1 MQTSVLSEMIYLCT
15 TFVVDLIYRDL
26 RAFEGTSLDHKFLVG
41 GPKSIYR
48 AGCTGIDILSVFC
61 LKL

>member
-26 RAFEGTSLDHKFLVG
+26 RAFEGTSLDHKFLFDIQG
-41 GPKSIYR
+41 GFFNWS
-48 AGCTGIDILSVFC
+48 
-61 LKL
+61 